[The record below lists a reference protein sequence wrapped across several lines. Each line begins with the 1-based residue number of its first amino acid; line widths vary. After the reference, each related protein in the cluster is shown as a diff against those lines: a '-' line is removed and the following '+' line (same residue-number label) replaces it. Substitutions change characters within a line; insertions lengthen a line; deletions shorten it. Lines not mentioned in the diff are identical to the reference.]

1 MTPDEPDKPK
11 GVPAPYGV
19 NDPDV
24 IEHRAL
30 VKVDQPEDGY
40 EQRSFASKMFGIGF
54 SGWFQLAVISVV
66 VGAVF
71 QAGGVDFFSPTFT
84 WGGLPGGI
92 LNGAL
97 AVFGWA
103 IEIGWR
109 PLITGALVV
118 GPIWL
123 AWRLLSVPFRH

>member
-54 SGWFQLAVISVV
+54 SGWFQLVVLCIV

-71 QAGGVDFFSPTFT
+71 QAGGIDFFDPNFTFT
-84 WGGLPGGI
+84 GFV
-92 LNGAL
+92 GAVGRGVVNVL
-97 AVFGWA
+97 GWVLEA
-103 IEIGWR
+103 GWR
-109 PLITGALVV
+109 PFLAGVIVV
-118 GPIWL
+118 APIWL
-123 AWRLLSVPFRH
+123 AWRLLSFPFRH